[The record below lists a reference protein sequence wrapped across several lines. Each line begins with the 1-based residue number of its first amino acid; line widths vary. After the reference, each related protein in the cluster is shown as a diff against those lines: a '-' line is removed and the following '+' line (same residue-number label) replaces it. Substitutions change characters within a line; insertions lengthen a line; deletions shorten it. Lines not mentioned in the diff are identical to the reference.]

1 MSKSVLPRFSS
12 RSFITS
18 SLEFKFLIHFELIF
32 LVYGIREFSNFILL
46 HRAVQF
52 SQHHLLKRLSL
63 LHCIFSPPLLLTDLK
78 CIGFFL
84 GSLLIYVSGL
94 CQYHT
99 HLLTVALQYS
109 LKSESVVPTVL
120 FFLKV
125 IWVIWGLLYFHTF

>member
-1 MSKSVLPRFSS
+1 MSKSVLPRFNS
-12 RSFITS
+12 RGFITS
-18 SLEFKFLIHFELIF
+18 SLAFKFLIHFELIF
-32 LVYGIREFSNFILL
+32 VYGVREFSNFIFL
-46 HRAVQF
+46 HGAFQF

-63 LHCIFSPPLLLTDLK
+63 LYCIFSPPLLLIDLK

-84 GSLLIYVSGL
+84 GSLLIYMSGL

-109 LKSESVVPTVL
+109 LKSERVNPTVL

-125 IWVIWGLLYFHTF
+125 IWAIWGLLCFHTF